1 MLLSRSFFFF
11 FNDTAT
17 TEIYTLS
24 LHDALPI
31 WRRAVTF
38 ARRISEVAAWAG
50 VHGRGE
56 HEARGKRH
64 ADGRAGD
71 GHVTVFERLAQHFE
85 HVALKFRQFVE
96 KEHAIVPERDLA
108 WARHRAAA
116 YQTGVA
122 DRMVRRT
129 EGPRTDETTP
139 VLERAR
145 HAVNARRFDGF
156 FERHW
161 REGRWNG
168 FCEQWL
174 PPARGRHS
182 KRVVAGPARGV

>member
-71 GHVTVFERLAQHFE
+71 GHVTVFERSEEHTSELQSLAYL
-85 HVALKFRQFVE
+85 VCRLLLE
-96 KEHAIVPERDLA
+96 KKKNI
-108 WARHRAAA
+108 
-116 YQTGVA
+116 
-122 DRMVRRT
+122 
-129 EGPRTDETTP
+129 
-139 VLERAR
+139 
-145 HAVNARRFDGF
+145 
-156 FERHW
+156 
-161 REGRWNG
+161 
-168 FCEQWL
+168 
-174 PPARGRHS
+174 
-182 KRVVAGPARGV
+182 